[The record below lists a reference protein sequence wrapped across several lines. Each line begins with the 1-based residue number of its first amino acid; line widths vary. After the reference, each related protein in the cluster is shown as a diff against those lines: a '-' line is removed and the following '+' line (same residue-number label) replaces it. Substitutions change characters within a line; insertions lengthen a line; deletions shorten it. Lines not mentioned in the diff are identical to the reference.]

1 MLLPQHNAVPTQC
14 CPKNAGSTLPQHNT
28 APTQRQVCSMIRVG
42 QDHMHTVYISINGRE
57 ITKYTVIYGEHHV
70 HDDIRFWPALSATLN
85 LA

>member
-1 MLLPQHNAVPTQC
+1 
-14 CPKNAGSTLPQHNT
+14 
-28 APTQRQVCSMIRVG
+28 MIRVG